1 MAGVALVVSL
11 VVSAVALVTGAWG
24 AWLWQR
30 LEADPRYWIG
40 VRATQAGALLLTLL
54 AGAVWLA
61 PDSEPDNWLFWL
73 YALLPLAVSLV
84 AEQLR
89 IVAAEQV
96 LERRGLEGA
105 ADVRGLDEPAQR
117 AIVREIVRREVGVMA
132 AAALV
137 IAFLALRIVAERGGL

>member
-1 MAGVALVVSL
+1 MAAAALIVGLL
-11 VVSAVALVTGAWG
+11 VGAVGTLAGLWG
-24 AWLWQR
+24 AWLWHR
-30 LEADPRYWIG
+30 LDAASSYWVA

-54 AGAVWLA
+54 AGAVWLSGSK
-61 PDSEPDNWLFWL
+61 PDDWLFWL
-73 YALLPLAVSLV
+73 YSLLPLAVSLV

-96 LERRGLEGA
+96 LERRGLAGA
-105 ADVRGLDEPAQR
+105 AEVAELDEPAQR

-137 IAFLALRIVAERGGL
+137 IAFLALRVTVERGGL